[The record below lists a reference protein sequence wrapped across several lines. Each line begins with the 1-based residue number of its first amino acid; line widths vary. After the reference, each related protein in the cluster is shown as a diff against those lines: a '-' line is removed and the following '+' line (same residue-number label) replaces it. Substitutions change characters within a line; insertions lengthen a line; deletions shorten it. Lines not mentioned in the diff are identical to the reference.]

1 MSENRATK
9 SGLAAEAHNKIQSK
23 YDTALAGQ
31 VLQWMKE
38 VMGPDVDLDTSGDR
52 DTFYKQLKDGQILC
66 RLINVL
72 QPGSI
77 PEKKINNTTMAFKCM
92 ENINLFLGEV
102 KKLGVPA
109 EETFQTVDLWENQN
123 LTSVLICLQSLARK
137 ASKFGFKSIGPKE
150 AEANVR
156 QFSDEQL
163 KAGQNIISLQY
174 GSNKG
179 ANQSGIN
186 FGNTRHM

>member
-1 MSENRATK
+1 MAENRATK
-9 SGLAAEAHNKIQSK
+9 SGLAAEAHSKIQSK
-23 YDTALAGQ
+23 YDTALASQ
-31 VLQWMKE
+31 TLIWMKD
-38 VMGPDVDLDTSGDR
+38 VMALEDIDTSGDR
-52 DTFYKQLKDGQILC
+52 EPFYQLLKDGQVLC

-77 PEKKINNTTMAFKCM
+77 PEKKINNTKMAFKCM
-92 ENINLFLGEV
+92 ENINLFLEQV

-109 EETFQTVDLWENQN
+109 EETFQTVDLWEQQN

-156 QFSDEQL
+156 QFTDEQL
-163 KAGQNIISLQY
+163 KAGQGVISLQY

>member
-1 MSENRATK
+1 MSEHRATK
-9 SGLAAEAHNKIQSK
+9 SGLAAEAHKKIQSK
-23 YDTALAGQ
+23 YDPALAGQ
-31 VLQWMKE
+31 VMEWMKD
-38 VMGPDVDLDTSGDR
+38 VMKDESLDTSGDR
-52 DTFYKQLKDGQILC
+52 ETFYRQLKDGQVLC

-92 ENINLFLGEV
+92 ENINLFLEQV

-109 EETFQTVDLWENQN
+109 EETFQTVDLWEEQN

-163 KAGQNIISLQY
+163 KAGQNVISLQY

>member
-9 SGLAAEAHNKIQSK
+9 SGLAAEAHKKIQSK
-23 YDTALAGQ
+23 YDPALAGQ
-31 VLQWMKE
+31 VMEWMKG
-38 VMGPDVDLDTSGDR
+38 VMGDESLDTSGNR
-52 DTFYKQLKDGQILC
+52 ETFYRQLKDGQVLC

-92 ENINLFLGEV
+92 ENINLFLEQV

-109 EETFQTVDLWENQN
+109 EETFQTVDLWEEQN

-163 KAGQNIISLQY
+163 KAGQNVISLQY